1 MGDSVLRESDW
12 RALTVSPRKREL
24 FVEDLYFRE
33 TWEDLVRVA
42 GERAAETL
50 GPLAMLAFKPDG
62 VVGRR
67 MRRTLSFVEEEGFEL
82 VGFERVRYN
91 RHSMRELW
99 RWDWNLYTT
108 DRLALS
114 SLMHSATDTF
124 LLLLRDTA
132 HTGVTPGTVRL
143 ADLKGSVLHPWG
155 PRHLRSVLRAPNKV
169 IKFCHVADEP
179 ADLVREL
186 GILLDR
192 ESRRELLRGAG
203 EADADK
209 VSAALLEEVGRLEA
223 ATVEHGFD
231 IDETLERLT
240 GEGRLPKDAEARIR
254 EVMAGGPRMSFDELA
269 ATMPPATDG
278 LALWDFVLVASWVTP
293 LEREGHVGL
302 LPAPT
307 AADWQGR
314 HAPGTG

>member
-1 MGDSVLRESDW
+1 MGDSVLDEADW
-12 RALTVSPRKREL
+12 RALTMSPHKREL
-24 FVEDLYFRE
+24 FTEDLYFRE
-33 TWEDLVRVA
+33 TWEDLTQVA
-42 GERAAETL
+42 GERAAEVL
-50 GPLAMLAFKPDG
+50 GPLALLAFKPDG

-67 MRRTLSFVEEEGFEL
+67 MRRTVTFLEEEGFEL
-82 VGFERVRYN
+82 VGFERLRYN

-99 RWDWNLYTT
+99 RYDWNLYTT

-114 SLMHSATDTF
+114 SLMHAATDTF

-132 HTGVTPGTVRL
+132 YTGVAPGTVRL

-186 GILLDR
+186 GIFLDR
-192 ESRRELLRGAG
+192 EARRELFRGAE
-203 EADADK
+203 EADAGK
-209 VSAALLEEVGRLEA
+209 VAASLLHEIGRLEA

-231 IDETLERLT
+231 IEETLGRLT
-240 GEGRLPKDAEARIR
+240 GQGRLSADGEARIR
-254 EVMAGGPRMSFDELA
+254 EVMAGGSRMSFDALA
-269 ATMPPATDG
+269 STMPPVTDD

-293 LEREGHVGL
+293 LERAGHAGV

-307 AADWQGR
+307 AADWRGHHAQG
-314 HAPGTG
+314 PG